1 MIRGLYE
8 AHLPV
13 RDLERAVEFYERL
26 GLEFVNKD
34 DESAFLWIVPK
45 KSFLG
50 LWKTDIA
57 PDREPGSYPPNGR
70 HIAFE
75 VDFDDIKKAEEWL
88 RERGIQVVQHGS
100 MPPTE
105 PYARPHMAN
114 ASVYFNDP
122 DGNNLEFICNLP
134 EGAPKESQRLI
145 YLSELEQHFK

>member
-8 AHLPV
+8 VHLPV
-13 RDLERAVEFYERL
+13 SDVDRAVEFYERL
-26 GLEFVNKD
+26 GLKVDNKNN
-34 DESAFLWIVPK
+34 EVAFLWIVPK
-45 KSFLG
+45 KSWIG
-50 LWKTDIA
+50 LWKKDIA

-75 VDFDDIKKAEEWL
+75 VDFDDIRKAEEWL
-88 RERGIQVVQHGS
+88 GERGIQVVQHGS

-105 PYARPHMAN
+105 PYSRPHQGN

-134 EGAPKESQRLI
+134 EGAPKEPQKLI
-145 YLSELEQHFK
+145 YLSEIE